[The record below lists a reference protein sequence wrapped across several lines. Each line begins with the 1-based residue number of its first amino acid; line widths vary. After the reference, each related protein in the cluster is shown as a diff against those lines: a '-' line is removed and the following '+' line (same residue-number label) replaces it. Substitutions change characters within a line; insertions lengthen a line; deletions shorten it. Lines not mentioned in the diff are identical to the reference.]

1 MLYMI
6 TVMWIWICLWPLLF
20 VSVSWKT
27 VFCEKWKLR
36 KVTDKMVTWWEIY
49 RRVFAVMKVSISCP
63 LARLA
68 LLTSNGYWK
77 ICAVHRYV
85 KRPKS
90 LIVNVSRH
98 VYYEK
103 ITNVDNKRLHFF
115 KWFVNFILNIFAVR
129 ENSKFQL
136 FGAAVSK
143 IYSETVATK

>member
-1 MLYMI
+1 MVGNLPESI
-6 TVMWIWICLWPLLF
+6 CSHESFHFFSTCQISTVNFYC
-20 VSVSWKT
+20 
-27 VFCEKWKLR
+27 
-36 KVTDKMVTWWEIY
+36 
-49 RRVFAVMKVSISCP
+49 
-63 LARLA
+63 
-68 LLTSNGYWK
+68 YWK
-77 ICAVHRYV
+77 ICAVHRYA

-90 LIVNVSRH
+90 LIVNVSRR